1 MKGLYFL
8 QFLSHKITSH
18 WGCMMKEER
27 KEGGQAV
34 KRNREEIF
42 MQGFYKQKCFKTI
55 LNSSSIVFLLFGC
68 FYLITQE

>member
-1 MKGLYFL
+1 MK
-8 QFLSHKITSH
+8 K
-18 WGCMMKEER
+18 ER

-55 LNSSSIVFLLFGC
+55 LNSSSIIFLLFGC